1 MRGLQKFILA
11 ALLLLCLPLMAN
23 AEEARDISGTELVTE
38 SAGIPSVSALFDG
51 DRVSGRKTGE
61 GAFLTLRSPEGFG
74 SAYLIFDREYG
85 AFTVTDKDTGE
96 TQTVGEEGFLHTFL
110 DLEALFGHAPQTL
123 TLRFE
128 NGPAALLELT
138 LFTPGKVPDWVQRW
152 QSPVENGADLV
163 LFSTHADDEQLFFA
177 GVLPYYAGERGDRVQ
192 VVYMTNHRNI
202 TKDGHLRCHEA
213 LDGLWAVGVRNYPVF
228 GGFADYYCKSLK
240 DAVALYSYM
249 GVEQEEML
257 GYVVE
262 QLRRFRPLVA
272 VGHDLNGEY
281 GHGGHMLYADLLTQ
295 AVELAT
301 DPERFPESAQAYGI
315 WDTPK
320 VYLHLYEEN
329 QITMD
334 WDKPLEH
341 FGGMT
346 AFEVTKNKGFP
357 CHKSQ
362 TQDFAWYMSG
372 IDRAADIPKYSP
384 CLYGLYRTT
393 VGPDQAKNDFFENL
407 TTYAEQARL
416 EQQRLEQERLEEEKR
431 LEQERLE
438 QERQEQERQS
448 QEPTPEPTEAPR
460 QPEPSARPLLQ
471 KPGYALL
478 LPLCA
483 LAAFFSLF
491 CRKKK

>member
-1 MRGLQKFILA
+1 MRGFQKIFMA
-11 ALLLLCLPLMAN
+11 ALLLLCLPVLAC
-23 AEEARDISGTELVTE
+23 AQEARDISGPELVTE
-38 SAGIPSVSALFDG
+38 SSGIPSISALFDG
-51 DRVSGRKTGE
+51 DRTSGRKTGD
-61 GAFLTLRSPEGFG
+61 GAYLTLECQEGFG

-85 AFTVTDKDTGE
+85 AFTVTDEAAGE
-96 TQTVGEEGFLHTFL
+96 TKTVGEENFLHTFL
-110 DLEALFGHAPQTL
+110 DLESIFGYCPQTV
-123 TLRFE
+123 TFRFE
-128 NGPAALLELT
+128 NGPAPLLELT
-138 LFTPGKVPDWVQRW
+138 MFTQGQVPQWVQQW

-177 GVLPYYAGERGDRVQ
+177 GVLPYCAGEQGDRVQ

-228 GGFADYYCKSLK
+228 GAFADYYCKSLK
-240 DAVALYSYM
+240 DAVALYRYM

-262 QLRRFRPLVA
+262 QLRRFKPLVA

-301 DPERFPESAQAYGI
+301 NPESYPESAQEYGT

-341 FGGMT
+341 FDGMT

-357 CHKSQ
+357 CHVSQ

-393 VGPDQAKNDFFENL
+393 VGPDNEQNDFFENL
-407 TTYAEQARL
+407 TTYAQQEEQA
-416 EQQRLEQERLEEEKR
+416 RLEQERLEEEKR
-431 LEQERLE
+431 LEQQRLE
-438 QERQEQERQS
+438 QERLARENTTE
-448 QEPTPEPTEAPR
+448 EPTASPTS
-460 QPEPSARPLLQ
+460 QPIDSNARPLLPQ
-471 KPGYALL
+471 IALPITLL
-478 LPLCA
+478 LA
-483 LAAFFSLF
+483 LAAIFLGIG
-491 CRKKK
+491 RKKK

>member
-1 MRGLQKFILA
+1 MRGLKKFILA
-11 ALLLLCLPLMAN
+11 ALLLMCLPLTVH
-23 AEEARDISGTELVTE
+23 AETARDISGTELVTD
-38 SAGIPSVSALFDG
+38 SSGIPSVSALFDG
-51 DRVSGRKTGE
+51 DRVSGRKTGD
-61 GAFLTLRSPEGFG
+61 GAYLTLKSPEGFG

-85 AFTVTDKDTGE
+85 AFTVTDEDTGE
-96 TQTVGEEGFLHTFL
+96 TKTAGEEDFLHTFL
-110 DLEALFGHAPQTL
+110 DLESIFGYCPQTV
-123 TLRFE
+123 TFRFE

-152 QSPVENGADLV
+152 EGPVENGADLV

-228 GGFADYYCKSLK
+228 GTFADYYCKSLK

-262 QLRRFRPLVA
+262 QLRRFKPLVA

-301 DPERFPESAQAYGI
+301 DPERFPESAQAYGT

-334 WDKPLEH
+334 WDRPLEH

-346 AFEVTKNKGFP
+346 AFQVTKTKGFP

-393 VGPDQAKNDFFENL
+393 VGPDEEKTDFFEHL
-407 TTYAEQARL
+407 STYAEQE
-416 EQQRLEQERLEEEKR
+416 EQARLEQERLEEEKR

-438 QERQEQERQS
+438 QERLAQENTAE
-448 QEPTPEPTEAPR
+448 EPTASPAP
-460 QPEPSARPLLQ
+460 QPIDPNAHPLLPQ
-471 KPGYALL
+471 IALPIALL
-478 LPLCA
+478 LA
-483 LAAFFSLF
+483 LAAIFLGIW
-491 CRKKK
+491 RKKK

>member
-1 MRGLQKFILA
+1 MRGLKKLFLA
-11 ALLLLCLPLMAN
+11 ALLLLCLPLTVHAQ
-23 AEEARDISGTELVTE
+23 AARDISGPELVTE
-38 SAGIPSVSALFDG
+38 SSGIPSVSALFDG
-51 DRVSGRKTGE
+51 DRVSGRKTGD
-61 GAFLTLRSPEGFG
+61 GACLTLQSPEGFG

-85 AFTVTDKDTGE
+85 AFTVTDEDTGE
-96 TQTVGEEGFLHTFL
+96 TQTVGQEGFLHTFL
-110 DLEALFGHAPQTL
+110 DLEALFGHAPQGL

-138 LFTPGKVPDWVQRW
+138 LFTPGEVPDWVQRW
-152 QSPVENGADLV
+152 AAPVENGADLV

-249 GVEQEEML
+249 GVEQEELL

-262 QLRRFRPLVA
+262 QLRRFKPLVA

-301 DPERFPESAQAYGI
+301 NPECFPESAQAYGT

-346 AFEVTKNKGFP
+346 AFEVTKTMGFP

-372 IDRAADIPKYSP
+372 MDRAADIPKYSP

-393 VGPDQAKNDFFENL
+393 VGPDRARNDFFENL
-407 TTYAEQARL
+407 TTYEEQEQASL

-431 LEQERLE
+431 QEAKRLE
-438 QERQEQERQS
+438 EERQTK
-448 QEPTPEPTEAPR
+448 EPAPETTEAP
-460 QPEPSARPLLQ
+460 QQAEPNARPLLP
-471 KPGYALL
+471 KAAALMI
-478 LPLCA
+478 LPLLA
-483 LAAFFSLF
+483 LTAIFLGLR
-491 CRKKK
+491 RKKK